1 MKHKHADLIKAW
13 ADGAE
18 IEEWQEHL
26 QAWET
31 DKNPT
36 WFTGQI
42 YRIKPE
48 PKPDYRKYFVYHSE
62 RPCIYP
68 CTSNQIANIALYFDG
83 ETNQLKDAKV
93 I

>member
-1 MKHKHADLIKAW
+1 MKPHKHADLIKAW

-42 YRIKPE
+42 YRIKPVTNHE
-48 PKPDYRKYFVYHSE
+48 RLVYLKLKFTIE
-62 RPCIYP
+62 QKDEYWK
-68 CTSNQIANIALYFDG
+68 F
-83 ETNQLKDAKV
+83 TNVELLNE
-93 I
+93 